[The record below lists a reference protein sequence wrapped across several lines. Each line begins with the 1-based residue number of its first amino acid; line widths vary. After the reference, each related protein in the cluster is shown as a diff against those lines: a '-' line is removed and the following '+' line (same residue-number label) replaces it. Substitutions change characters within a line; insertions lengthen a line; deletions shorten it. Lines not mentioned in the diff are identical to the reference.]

1 MKPIV
6 SWCDRHMID
15 NWRGEIRR
23 LWSIRLAA
31 FWLLL
36 GGLVAVAPMVSDEA
50 KALFGAK
57 TFATLFVAGFV
68 SIGLARLLK
77 QPGADS

>member
-23 LWSIRLAA
+23 LWSIRIAA
-31 FWLLL
+31 VWLLV
-36 GGLVAVAPMVSDEA
+36 GALVTAAPMVSDEA
-50 KALFGAK
+50 KALLGAK
-57 TFATLFVAGFV
+57 AFFGLFVAGFV